1 MSCGKYSMEFLIS
14 FVPKQVPG
22 TRKLELTTATEPV
35 LIRCAESLAGYKF
48 VEAAVTY
55 GVAPWLP
62 LIARIFPRQYHGK
75 L

>member
-1 MSCGKYSMEFLIS
+1 MEFLIS

-55 GVAPWLP
+55 GVAPRLRA
-62 LIARIFPRQYHGK
+62 IAGILGGQYHGK